1 VHPASIRGLDFQENA
16 RVPVNPLQG
25 YLPIRPVNRVPS
37 LGFHHT
43 LHSDQIDKTREMLKV
58 SRMNLTLSVPDE
70 IAAKAKAVAA
80 QQGKSLS
87 AWFRQQVD
95 RGAEEFAVR
104 QITGIDPEIGAM
116 LGAALP
122 LEEHW
127 DDPRW
132 RGLAEKHLR

>member
-1 VHPASIRGLDFQENA
+1 
-16 RVPVNPLQG
+16 
-25 YLPIRPVNRVPS
+25 
-37 LGFHHT
+37 
-43 LHSDQIDKTREMLKV
+43 
-58 SRMNLTLSVPDE
+58 MNLTLSVPGD
-70 IAAKAKAVAA
+70 IVTKAKAVAA

-95 RGAEEFAVR
+95 RETEEITVG
-104 QITGIDPEIGAM
+104 QIAKIDPETAAV

-132 RGLAEKHLR
+132 RGLAEKHLK

>member
-1 VHPASIRGLDFQENA
+1 
-16 RVPVNPLQG
+16 
-25 YLPIRPVNRVPS
+25 
-37 LGFHHT
+37 
-43 LHSDQIDKTREMLKV
+43 
-58 SRMNLTLSVPDE
+58 MNLTLSVPDE
-70 IAAKAKAVAA
+70 IAAKAKAIAA

-95 RGAEEFAVR
+95 REAEEITVGQIVR
-104 QITGIDPEIGAM
+104 IDPEIAAM

-132 RGLAEKHLR
+132 RGLAEKHLK

>member
-1 VHPASIRGLDFQENA
+1 
-16 RVPVNPLQG
+16 
-25 YLPIRPVNRVPS
+25 
-37 LGFHHT
+37 
-43 LHSDQIDKTREMLKV
+43 
-58 SRMNLTLSVPDE
+58 MNLTLSVPEE
-70 IAAKAKAVAA
+70 IAAKAKAIAA

-95 RGAEEFAVR
+95 REAEEIAVR
-104 QITGIDPEIGAM
+104 QITETDPKTAAM